1 MLGLLVVALA
11 WSAPPVEVREVT
23 HASEHRSKDVSYV
36 AWIPRAEVPLPT
48 LYLLHGAW
56 GSHADWREHAEEQ
69 LSGLAAEHQ
78 IVIISPDGEELGW
91 WADGREHRVESYV
104 VEELIPHVESTLSVR
119 PDRRAIAGL
128 SMGGQGA
135 LGLALRHP
143 GLFTSAS
150 SMSGILDITQ
160 HPSQWKLPRVFG
172 SYAEHREVWRTH
184 SVAWLLRK
192 TSEPP
197 PMLLTV
203 SSDDPWAVHE
213 NRALHQE
220 LLGRG
225 VEHGWREDPG
235 THDWAY
241 WTAVVPHHV
250 RFHAQHLHAAP

>member
-1 MLGLLVVALA
+1 MLALLLVALA
-11 WSAPPVEVREVT
+11 WSAPQVEVREIT
-23 HASEHRSKDVSYV
+23 HASEVRGKDVSYV
-36 AWIPRAEVPLPT
+36 AWIPQSEAPLPA

-56 GSHADWREHAEEQ
+56 GSHEDWREHAQDE
-69 LSGLAAEHQ
+69 LSQLAAEHQ
-78 IVIISPDGEELGW
+78 VVILTPDGEEFGW
-91 WADGREHRVESYV
+91 WADGNQYRIESYV
-104 VEELIPHVESTLSVR
+104 VQELIPHVEATLPVR
-119 PDRRAIAGL
+119 TDRRAIAGL

-143 GLFTSAS
+143 GLFVSAS

-160 HPSQWKLPRVFG
+160 HPRQWSLHRVFG
-172 SYAEHREVWRTH
+172 SYHEHREVWRAH
-184 SVAWLLRK
+184 SVAWLLRM
-192 TSEPP
+192 TSEHP

-213 NRALHQE
+213 NRALHHE
-220 LLGRG
+220 LVGRG

-250 RFHAQHLHAAP
+250 SFHAEHLYAP